1 MIWPK
6 ERTLNGKV
14 VDKACEA
21 VADPNVEDNTNQDI
35 QDIKVLLEQIKV
47 LIEKLY
53 NSLPYPK
60 R

>member
-1 MIWPK
+1 MPRK
-6 ERTLNGKV
+6 NVKGKV
-14 VDKACEA
+14 VDKAVEA
-21 VADPNVEDNTNQDI
+21 VADPVVEDNTNQDI
-35 QDIKVLLEQIKV
+35 QDIKELLEQIKS

>member
-1 MIWPK
+1 MPK
-6 ERTLNGKV
+6 KKNIKGTV

-21 VADPNVEDNTNQDI
+21 VADPVVEDNTNQDI
-35 QDIKVLLEQIKV
+35 QDIKALLEQIKV

>member
-1 MIWPK
+1 MPK
-6 ERTLNGKV
+6 KNVKGKV

-21 VADPNVEDNTNQDI
+21 VADPIIEDNTNQDI
-35 QDIKVLLEQIKV
+35 QDIKELLEQIKV

>member
-1 MIWPK
+1 
-6 ERTLNGKV
+6 
-14 VDKACEA
+14 VDKAVEA
-21 VADPNVEDNTNQDI
+21 VADPVVEDNTNQDI
-35 QDIKVLLEQIKV
+35 QDIKELLEQIKV

>member
-1 MIWPK
+1 MPRK
-6 ERTLNGKV
+6 NVKGKV

-21 VADPNVEDNTNQDI
+21 VADPVVEDNTNKDI
-35 QDIKVLLEQIKV
+35 QDIKELLEQIKV